1 MTSSTKNVRVTGE
14 HLRRR
19 FKQRRDRIG
28 LIKFG
33 MANDSNVEG
42 LLLRIVTVLVDR
54 STEVN
59 VTSVIADT
67 GTIFQV
73 TVAASDVGKV
83 IGKGGRTA
91 RALRIL
97 LSAMGVAA
105 KTRYGLNIATMDD
118 SPLRRS

>member
-1 MTSSTKNVRVTGE
+1 
-14 HLRRR
+14 
-19 FKQRRDRIG
+19 
-28 LIKFG
+28 

-54 STEVN
+54 SAEVN